1 MMFTRLS
8 KTALA
13 TTLMLLGPTPGL
25 AQPADAWFVGGI
37 AGSSALSADG
47 RHVLTMSDIAVSQY
61 KPETGLAGNLF
72 VGKHLNDWVTVQAN
86 YIWNANDLTLV
97 SAQTGSGIST
107 YYEQPRD
114 SAQHAVVG
122 DLLVY
127 FRARDSGLRPYLSVG
142 GGMLRLASH
151 PNGSVVAVGAI
162 PPNSELTEHRPVL
175 RVAVGMDVVAGPKW
189 RVRYSFSESLSRN
202 PISQQ
207 LTPPA
212 LRRLANFQNLV
223 GLVRTF

>member
-1 MMFTRLS
+1 MSTRFI
-8 KTALA
+8 KVAIW
-13 TTLMLLGPTPGL
+13 TTLALGS
-25 AQPADAWFVGGI
+25 PAASFGQDTDAWFAGGI
-37 AGSSALSADG
+37 AGVSALSADG
-47 RHVLTMSDIAVSQY
+47 RHVLTMSDLSISQY

-97 SAQTGSGIST
+97 SARTGSGISAF
-107 YYEQPRD
+107 YEQPRD

-127 FRARDSGLRPYLSVG
+127 FRARTSGLRPYLSVG
-142 GGMLRLASH
+142 GGILRLGSQS
-151 PNGSVVAVGAI
+151 NGSATAVGAAL
-162 PPNSELTEHRPVL
+162 PNSELTDHRPVL
-175 RVAVGMDVVAGPKW
+175 RVAVGMDVVAGPNW

-202 PISQQ
+202 PISRQ

-212 LRRLANFQNLV
+212 QRGLANFQNLV

>member
-37 AGSSALSADG
+37 AGSSALSANG

-202 PISQQ
+202 SISQQ

>member
-1 MMFTRLS
+1 
-8 KTALA
+8 
-13 TTLMLLGPTPGL
+13 
-25 AQPADAWFVGGI
+25 
-37 AGSSALSADG
+37 
-47 RHVLTMSDIAVSQY
+47 
-61 KPETGLAGNLF
+61 
-72 VGKHLNDWVTVQAN
+72 
-86 YIWNANDLTLV
+86 
-97 SAQTGSGIST
+97 
-107 YYEQPRD
+107 
-114 SAQHAVVG
+114 
-122 DLLVY
+122 
-127 FRARDSGLRPYLSVG
+127 
-142 GGMLRLASH
+142 MLRLASH